1 MERIIVKPSIEEIL
15 NYPKVV
21 SGHQPVFFYY
31 GILLKPILLKNHRN
45 HIFLIADH
53 DERDEIFTWTIDDNF
68 NIHKVSFLRFDEKI
82 VFEKFPS
89 IDKDKLFNFYKKF
102 KALTHKKLL
111 KKLDSAFEIAF
122 NLAKEIENYS
132 DFMISWTFKFY
143 NLNLNVKKVSE
154 ISKTD
159 EFKNFVIEISNSD
172 FNKKFNEVLLKLKR
186 KPFRLLQENELPFWK
201 IINNKREPLFGDDL
215 KNLDKLEIRPRAWTL
230 TLFFRKNGWAFLH
243 GKGGYSY
250 DRIIEMI
257 FDNLSPKFLITGD
270 KFLNLDIEIKNFDEF
285 YKLKNIIKD
294 LKWHSEYLFKCFCPL
309 KDINY
314 FFDWNLKLNEN
325 PLKYKKFN
333 LVLENPKAHEL
344 IRQINQELLFQAQK
358 SEIYDYLINLYKR
371 AENCS
376 FREFPFFIIY

>member
-21 SGHQPVFFYY
+21 SGHQPIFFYY
-31 GILLKPILLKNHRN
+31 GILLKAILLNKHKH

-53 DERDEIFTWTIDDNF
+53 DEKDEIFTWTIDDNF
-68 NIHKVSFLRFDEKI
+68 KIHKVFFLKLNEKI
-82 VFEKFPS
+82 IFEKFPKVS
-89 IDKDKLFNFYKKF
+89 KDLLFNFYKNF
-102 KALTHKKLL
+102 KALSSKKLFE
-111 KKLDSAFEIAF
+111 KLEMAFDLAF
-122 NLAKEIENYS
+122 CLIKEIDNYS
-132 DFMISWTFKFY
+132 DFIINWAFKFH

-186 KPFRLLQENELPFWK
+186 KPFRLLNEDELPFWK
-201 IINNKREPLFGDDL
+201 IVNNKREPLYRNDL

-243 GKGGYSY
+243 GKGGYGY
-250 DRIIEMI
+250 DKIIEMI

-294 LKWHSEYLFKCFCPL
+294 
-309 KDINY
+309 
-314 FFDWNLKLNEN
+314 
-325 PLKYKKFN
+325 
-333 LVLENPKAHEL
+333 
-344 IRQINQELLFQAQK
+344 
-358 SEIYDYLINLYKR
+358 
-371 AENCS
+371 
-376 FREFPFFIIY
+376 

>member
-1 MERIIVKPSIEEIL
+1 MERIIVKPTIDEIL

-21 SGHQPVFFYY
+21 SGHQPIFFYY
-31 GILLKPILLKNHRN
+31 GILLKAILLNNHKN

-53 DERDEIFTWTIDDNF
+53 DEKNEIFTWTIDDNF
-68 NIHKVSFLRFDEKI
+68 NIHKIHFLKFNEKI
-82 VFEKFPS
+82 IFEKFPP
-89 IDKDKLFNFYKKF
+89 ITQREVYDFYRNLRAF
-102 KALTHKKLL
+102 TNKKLL
-111 KKLDSAFEIAF
+111 KKLDFAFEIAF
-122 NLAKEIENYS
+122 NLVKEIDNYS
-132 DFMISWTFKFY
+132 DFMINWVSKFY

-159 EFKNFVIEISNSD
+159 EFKNFVVEISNSD

-201 IINNKREPLFGDDL
+201 IINNKREPLFRDDL
-215 KNLDKLEIRPRAWTL
+215 RNLDKLEIRPRAWTL

-243 GKGGYSY
+243 GKSGYGY
-250 DRIIEMI
+250 DKIIEMI
-257 FDNLSPKFLITGD
+257 FENLSPKFLITGD
-270 KFLNLDIEIKNFDEF
+270 KFLNLDIEIKSFDEF

-314 FFDWNLKLNEN
+314 FFNWNLKLDEN
-325 PLKYKKFN
+325 PIKYKKFN
-333 LVLENPKAHEL
+333 LVLENPKAYKL
-344 IRQINQELLFQAQK
+344 IKQINQELFFQAQK
-358 SEIYDYLINLYKR
+358 NKIHSYLIDLYKK

-376 FREFPFFIIY
+376 FREFPFFII

>member
-21 SGHQPVFFYY
+21 SGHQPIFFYY
-31 GILLKPILLKNHRN
+31 GILLKAILLNKHKH
-45 HIFLIADH
+45 HIFLTADH
-53 DERDEIFTWTIDDNF
+53 DEKDEIFTWTIDDNF
-68 NIHKVSFLRFDEKI
+68 KIHKVFFLKLNEKI
-82 VFEKFPS
+82 IFEKFPKVS
-89 IDKDKLFNFYKKF
+89 KDLLFNFYKNF
-102 KALTHKKLL
+102 KALSSKKLFE
-111 KKLDSAFEIAF
+111 KLEMAFDLAF
-122 NLAKEIENYS
+122 CLIKEIDNYS
-132 DFMISWTFKFY
+132 DFMINWAFKFH

-186 KPFRLLQENELPFWK
+186 KPFRLLNEDELPFWK
-201 IINNKREPLFGDDL
+201 IVNNKREPLYRNDL

-243 GKGGYSY
+243 GKGGYGY
-250 DRIIEMI
+250 DKIIEMI

-270 KFLNLDIEIKNFDEF
+270 KFLNLDIEIKSFDEF

-314 FFDWNLKLNEN
+314 FFDWHLKLVEN
-325 PLKYKKFN
+325 QLKYEKFN
-333 LVLENPKAHEL
+333 LVFENPKAYGL
-344 IRQINQELLFQAQK
+344 IKQINEKLFFQAK
-358 SEIYDYLINLYKR
+358 NSEIYNYLIDLYKKS
-371 AENCS
+371 ENCS
-376 FREFPFFIIY
+376 FREFPFFLY